1 MTPVKDLSPFFND
14 RCWMCLLLARQAH
27 IGVIL
32 RRGPTEW
39 WRTSLW
45 NTKRDAFEGGQW
57 FRGRIYPEKCDV
69 SPNGKLLIYFC
80 GKWKSRNI
88 EAGYGATWTAVS
100 RPPYFTAL
108 TLWPMGSTWG
118 GHGAFVDDQTV
129 AVVGSSGGFPATHP
143 DHPLG
148 PLKQLDGYPER
159 MRSSWDHGWQR
170 AKPASVRISASV
182 KSIRPYAGP
191 GRVRLQSIAKPQDVR
206 TPPLDR
212 IPGSY
217 RQLRGSLGGPG
228 SKRAAGCDCRR
239 TCSGRTARQEKRA
252 AMARVG
258 ESEQRQTFQNG
269 SARLGQALGRW
280 RDVIVW
286 CSCALQSSS
295 AFGYWRS

>member
-14 RCWMCLLLARQAH
+14 RCWMCVLLARQAH

-39 WRTSLW
+39 WRITLW

-69 SPNGKLLIYFC
+69 SPDGKLLIYFC
-80 GKWKSRNI
+80 GKWKPRNI

-118 GHGAFVDDQTV
+118 GHGAFVDDETV
-129 AVVGSSGGFPATHP
+129 AVVGSAGGFPATHP

-159 MRSSWDHGWQR
+159 MRSSWDHGWQH

-182 KSIRPYAGP
+182 KSIAGLTLGRGVYDFSPSRSRKTYALHPSSGSQDP
-191 GRVRLQSIAKPQDVR
+191 IASFEAHWADLDQNGRLVATVGGRVLA
-206 TPPLDR
+206 
-212 IPGSY
+212 G
-217 RQLRGSLGGPG
+217 QLG
-228 SKRAAGCDCRR
+228 KRN
-239 TCSGRTARQEKRA
+239 E
-252 AMARVG
+252 
-258 ESEQRQTFQNG
+258 
-269 SARLGQALGRW
+269 LRW
-280 RDVIVW
+280 RELANLSNDKPSRMEAPDW
-286 CSCALQSSS
+286 ARH
-295 AFGYWRS
+295 W

>member
-14 RCWMCLLLARQAH
+14 RCWMCVLLARQAH

-39 WRTSLW
+39 WRITLW

-69 SPNGKLLIYFC
+69 SPNGKLLIC
-80 GKWKSRNI
+80 SVGKWKLRNI

-129 AVVGSSGGFPATHP
+129 AVVGSAGGFPATHP
-143 DHPLG
+143 DHPVG
-148 PLKQLDGYPER
+148 PLKQLDGYPDR

-170 AKPASVRISASV
+170 ASPASFRISSSV
-182 KSIRPYAGP
+182 KSKAGLTLGRGVYDFSPSRSRKTYALHPASGIP
-191 GRVRLQSIAKPQDVR
+191 DPIASFEAHWADLDQNGRLVATVGGRVLAGQLSKSNELQWRELANLSNDKPSSMEAPDWAKH
-206 TPPLDR
+206 
-212 IPGSY
+212 
-217 RQLRGSLGGPG
+217 
-228 SKRAAGCDCRR
+228 
-239 TCSGRTARQEKRA
+239 
-252 AMARVG
+252 
-258 ESEQRQTFQNG
+258 
-269 SARLGQALGRW
+269 W
-280 RDVIVW
+280 
-286 CSCALQSSS
+286 
-295 AFGYWRS
+295 